1 MIELLRRIDLRNT
14 DMDRRTL
21 RTAVPRAH
29 AGFSHAAG
37 AAAGVLADVRER
49 GREAVVDLTHRF
61 DGVRLERVRV
71 PEAELKKAYDD
82 LPADVEAALRE
93 ARARLERVSAGQLP
107 ADDTQTFAHGGTVTS
122 RWQPVERVGLYVPGG
137 LAAYPSTVLMNAVPA
152 LTAGVKSMAIAS
164 PPGPDG
170 LPNRTVMAAAHLL
183 GVTEVWAMGG
193 AQAIGAFAY
202 GFSDGEDLE
211 PVDLITG
218 PGNAFVAA
226 AKAEVRDVVGIDA
239 VAGPT
244 EIIVVALSGSRP
256 DFVAADLLSQAEHD
270 PLAASVLV
278 TDSEDFAD
286 AVDAA
291 LAEQTAKTPHR
302 ERVEQALR
310 GEQSGTILVSSKD
323 DAIAVANAYA
333 GEHVEVHGDG
343 AEEAARGIVN
353 GGSVF
358 IGDYSPVALG
368 DYCSGSNHVLPTV
381 GSAAFASA
389 LGTMSFMKGSQVISY
404 SKEALEAVA
413 GHISAFR
420 RVEDL
425 PAHGAAVQIR
435 LEG

>member
-1 MIELLRRIDLRNT
+1 
-14 DMDRRTL
+14 MDRRTL

-29 AGFSHAAG
+29 AGFSHAAD
-37 AAAGVLADVRER
+37 AAAGVLEDVRKR
-49 GREAVVDLTHRF
+49 GREAVLELTKRF
-61 DGVRLERVRV
+61 DGAELDAVRV
-71 PEAELKKAYDD
+71 PETALKQAYAD
-82 LPADVEAALRE
+82 LPPEVEAALNE
-93 ARARLERVSAGQLP
+93 ARARLQAVSEGQLP
-107 ADDTQTFAHGGTVTS
+107 QDSTQTFEGGGTVTS
-122 RWQPVERVGLYVPGG
+122 RWLPVERVGLYVPGG

-152 LTAGVKSMAIAS
+152 LTAGVESMAIAS

-170 LPNRTVMAAAHLL
+170 LPNRTVMAAAYLL

-202 GFSDGEDLE
+202 GFDDGELLE

-244 EIIVVALSGSRP
+244 EIIVVALEGSRP

-270 PLAASVLV
+270 PMAASVLV
-278 TDSEDFAD
+278 TDSEEFAD
-286 AVDAA
+286 AVDEA
-291 LAEQTAKTPHR
+291 LAQQVASTAHR
-302 ERVEQALR
+302 ERVQEALS
-310 GEQSGTILVSSKD
+310 GEQSGTILVSGEQ

-333 GEHVEVHGDG
+333 GEHVEVHGAR
-343 AEEAARGIVN
+343 AEEVAKGIVN

-358 IGDYSPVALG
+358 VGDYSPVALG

-404 SKEALEAVA
+404 PKDALRSVVE
-413 GHISAFR
+413 HITALSA
-420 RVEDL
+420 VEDL
-425 PAHGAAVQIR
+425 PAHGAAAALR
-435 LEG
+435 MED